1 MPQPALQNHS
11 VSLNDVEK
19 TTADELLAGLLA
31 SAKRI
36 DSRFFYDEYG
46 SQLFEQ
52 ITELP
57 EYYPT
62 RTEVGLLR
70 DNCDSITKA
79 LGRGELLIEPG
90 AGNCSKV
97 RWLLP
102 ALRPACYVPIDISG
116 DFLIASA
123 RTLQQEFPGIRVLPV
138 VGDMGAMLTLPPEYD
153 GLRRGVFY
161 PGSTIGN
168 YEPGD
173 AVEFLRRMQSM
184 MGSGGSVLIGVDL
197 QKEPEVLNAAY
208 NDSAGVTARFNLNI
222 LSHVNRLADADFDIE
237 RFRHVAFY
245 NEAAGRIEMHVESL
259 FAQQVTVAGVTIPL
273 LEGERILT
281 EYSYKYTREMF
292 ADLAS
297 RAGLTAG
304 EYWIDEQNLFSLQH
318 FRVSGSVQDQNPA

>member
-1 MPQPALQNHS
+1 MPQPAIQNHG
-11 VSLNDVEK
+11 VSPDDAEK
-19 TTADELLAGLLA
+19 RQVDEILAGLLA
-31 SAKRI
+31 PAKRI

-70 DNCDSITKA
+70 DNCDAITDA

-102 ALRPACYVPIDISG
+102 ALCPACYVPIDISG

-123 RTLQQEFPGIRVLPV
+123 RTLQQEFPGIRILPV

-168 YEPGD
+168 YEPVE

-184 MGSGGSVLIGVDL
+184 IGSDGSVLIGVDL
-197 QKEPEVLNAAY
+197 QKEPAVLNAAY

-222 LSHVNRLADADFDIE
+222 LTHVNRLTDADFDLR

-245 NEAAGRIEMHVESL
+245 NEIAGRIEMHVESL
-259 FAQQVTVAGVTIPL
+259 CAQQVTVAGVAISL
-273 LEGERILT
+273 QEGERILT
-281 EYSYKYTREMF
+281 EYSYKYTRENF
-292 ADLAS
+292 AELAAQ
-297 RAGLTAG
+297 AGLRADA
-304 EYWIDEQNLFSLQH
+304 YWSDDQGLFSLQH
-318 FRVSGSVQDQNPA
+318 FRVSGQGYDRGPV